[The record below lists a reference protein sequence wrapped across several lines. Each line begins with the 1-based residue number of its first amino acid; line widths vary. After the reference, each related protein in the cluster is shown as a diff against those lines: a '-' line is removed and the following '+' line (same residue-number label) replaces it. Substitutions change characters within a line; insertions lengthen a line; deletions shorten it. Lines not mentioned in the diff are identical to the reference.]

1 MLPLAMIA
9 QAAPAVAASM
19 TLRNNPAAVST
30 LYPGSQGALKF
41 SLVNDGQGEVIDLT
55 KTSSIVFNAPEGTVF
70 PAQTTVV
77 SQLASTENGPLRDTV
92 LTATNCVLS
101 NNSRTLSCG
110 LGTSTGGTRVTWD
123 SGWERRFLPQLQ
135 VASTTAPGNLPD
147 TAGTMTFEVV
157 SGGTT
162 VGNASG
168 KVRVMV
174 DPAINPS
181 DGYQLTGKGQA
192 GFTVTVTDAA
202 GNVLGTPTVDANGN
216 WTLTPST
223 RVATGTVV
231 RVAQTDDANVT
242 RTAQTT
248 IGSPAPDA
256 RKSEFVVSTGDRAAN
271 GTASHTVTVTLRDAQ
286 NNPIPDADTSKLA
299 ATSTPANATISA
311 WTNNNNGTYTATMTS
326 TVAGNKT
333 IATSFDGA
341 SIAVNGNGTARFVSG
356 PVDVTNAG
364 TKFTV
369 TEGDK
374 TADGVATH
382 TVTVTLVDKD
392 GNPVPNADTAKLT
405 AASDPANATIGT
417 WTNNG
422 DGTYTAT
429 ITSTVAGNKK
439 ISTTFDGGTIKAS
452 GNDTA
457 RFVAGGVDVTNA
469 GTKFTVTE
477 GARVADGD
485 GTHNVT
491 VTLVDKDG
499 NPVLNA
505 DTAKLAAVSDPANAT
520 IGAWTNNGDGTYTAK
535 ITTTVAGNKKI
546 TTSFDGGAIKA
557 DGNDVARFTA
567 GGVDVNNAG
576 TKFTV
581 TEGNRVADGTAT
593 HTVTVTLVDK
603 DGNPVPDADTSKLTA
618 ASDPANATIGTW
630 TNNGDGTYTA
640 TITST
645 VAGAKKISTSFD
657 SGAIKADGNDM
668 ARFVAGPVDVTN
680 AGTKFTVTEGNRVA
694 DGSATHSVTVTLAD
708 KDGNPVLNADTT
720 KLAAVSDPSNTTIGA
735 WTNNGDGTY
744 TATIT
749 STVAGAKKIST
760 SFDSGAIKADGND
773 TARFIAGP
781 VDVTNAGTKFTVT
794 EGNRI
799 ADGTATHTVTVTLAD
814 KDGNPVPNADT
825 TKLAAVS
832 DPTNTTIGAWTNNG
846 DGTYT
851 ATVTT
856 TVAGNKK
863 ITTSFDGGAIKA
875 DGNDTAR
882 FVAGG
887 VDVTNAGTKF
897 TVTEGDKTADGTA
910 THTITV
916 TLADKDGN
924 PVLNADTTKLAASSD
939 PTDTRF
945 GAWTNNGDGTYTTT
959 VTSTVAGSKK
969 ISTVFDGGTI
979 KADGNDTARFVAG
992 GVDVTNAGTKFTVTE
1007 GNRVADGVAT
1017 HTVTVSLAD
1026 KDGNPVLNADTAKLA
1041 AVSDPA
1047 NANFGSWTNNGD
1059 GTYTATVTTT
1069 VAGDKKIS
1077 TSFDGGAIKAD
1088 GNDVARFTAG
1098 PVDVTNAGTK
1108 YTVTEGEKAADG
1120 TATHTVTV
1128 TLADK
1133 DGNPVLNADTTK
1145 LAAVSDPANT
1155 TIGAW
1160 TNNGDGTYTATI
1172 TSTVAG
1178 DKKIT
1183 TAFDGGTIKADG
1195 NDVARFTAGPVDV
1208 TNAGTKFTV
1217 TEGEKTADG
1226 VATHTVTVTL
1236 VDKDGNPVPNAD
1248 TTKLAAVSD
1257 PTNANFG
1264 SWTNNGDGTYT
1275 ATVTTTVAGD
1285 KKITTSFDGGAIKAD
1300 GNDVARF
1307 TAGPVD
1313 VTNAGTKYTVT
1324 EGEKTADGTATHT
1337 VTVTLVDKDGNPV
1350 LNADT
1355 TKLAAFDP
1363 ANSTYGAW
1371 VNNGDGTYTATIAS
1385 TVAGDKTIN
1394 ASYDENSINADGN
1407 TIAVFVAG
1415 PVDVTNAGTKF
1426 TVTEGEKTAD
1436 GTATHTVTATL
1447 VDKDGNP
1454 VLNADTAK
1462 LVATSDPANTTIG
1475 DWAKNGDG
1483 TYTATITSTVAGDK
1497 KITTAFDGGTIKADG
1512 NDVARFVAG
1521 PVDVTNAGTKF
1532 TVTEGEK
1539 AADGTA
1545 THTVTVTLVD
1555 KDGNPVLNADTTK
1568 LAAVS
1573 DPANTTIGEW
1583 VNNGDGTYTA
1593 TVTTTVAGDK
1603 KISTSFDGGAIKA
1616 DGNDVARFV
1625 AGPVDVTNAGT
1636 KYTVTEGE
1644 KTADGVATHT
1654 VTVTL
1659 VDKDGNPVLNADTTK
1674 LAAVSDPANANF
1686 GSWTNNGDGSYT
1698 ATVTSTIAGDKKIT
1712 VSFDGGAITADGND
1726 VARFTAGAVDVTNA
1740 GTKFTVTE
1748 GEKTADGVATHSVTV
1763 TLVDKDGNPV
1773 LNADTTKLTATSDPA
1788 NASFGDWVNNGDGSY
1803 TATVTSTV
1811 AGDKK
1816 VTVAFDSGSIT
1827 ADGNDVARFTA
1838 GAVDVTNAGTKFTV
1852 TEGEKTAD
1860 GVATHTV
1867 TVTLVDKD
1875 GNPVLNADASK
1886 LTATSDP
1893 NNTTIGKWVNNGN
1906 GTYTATITSTVAGAK
1921 TITVSFDSAPIKA
1934 DGNDVARFAALPVDP
1949 PAPKDDLAITG
1960 LTALPI
1966 ALLGALILGL
1976 GLLLMLTTRRK
1987 RQNP

>member
-1 MLPLAMIA
+1 MAAVLPLAMIA

-19 TLRNNPAAVST
+19 TLRDNPAAVST
-30 LYPGSQGALKF
+30 LYPGSQGPLKF
-41 SLVNDGQGEVIDLT
+41 SWVNDGQNETIDT
-55 KTSSIVFNAPEGTVF
+55 ARTSSIVFNAPEGTTF
-70 PAQTTVV
+70 AAQTSVPT
-77 SQLASTENGPLRDTV
+77 QLARTENGPLSN
-92 LTATNCVLS
+92 TALVANNCTLS
-101 NNSRTLSCG
+101 NGSRTLSCT
-110 LGTSTGGTRVTWD
+110 LGSTGASNISWE
-123 SGWERRFLPQLQ
+123 SGWERRFLPQII
-135 VASTTAPGNLPD
+135 VAATTAPGALPD
-147 TAGTMTFEVV
+147 SAGTIRFNTT
-157 SGGTT
+157 SDGASSPQT
-162 VGNASG
+162 VGNGSG

-174 DPAINPS
+174 DPVINPS

-242 RTAQTT
+242 RTGQTT

-256 RKSEFVVSTGDRAAN
+256 QKSEFVVSTGDRAAN

-311 WTNNNNGTYTATMTS
+311 WTNNNNGTYTATITS

-341 SIAVNGNGTARFVSG
+341 SIAANGNGIARFVSG

-392 GNPVPNADTAKLT
+392 GNPVPNADTAKLA
-405 AASDPANATIGT
+405 AASDPANASFGA

-429 ITSTVAGNKK
+429 VTSTVAGAKK
-439 ISTTFDGGTIKAS
+439 ISTSFDSGAIKAD
-452 GNDTA
+452 GNDVA
-457 RFVAGGVDVTNA
+457 RFVAGAVDVTNA

-520 IGAWTNNGDGTYTAK
+520 FGAWTNNGDGTYTAT
-535 ITTTVAGNKKI
+535 ITTTVAGDKKI

-576 TKFTV
+576 TKYTV

-603 DGNPVPDADTSKLTA
+603 DGNPVPDADTSKLA
-618 ASDPANATIGTW
+618 AVSDPANASFGAWVNNGDGTYTATITSTVAGAKKISTSFDSGPITADGNDTARFVAGPVDVTNAGTKFTVTEGEKIADGTATHTVTATLVDKDGNPVLDADTTKLAATSDPANSNFGSW

-657 SGAIKADGNDM
+657 G
-668 ARFVAGPVDVTN
+668 
-680 AGTKFTVTEGNRVA
+680 
-694 DGSATHSVTVTLAD
+694 
-708 KDGNPVLNADTT
+708 
-720 KLAAVSDPSNTTIGA
+720 
-735 WTNNGDGTY
+735 
-744 TATIT
+744 
-749 STVAGAKKIST
+749 
-760 SFDSGAIKADGND
+760 GAIKADGND

-794 EGNRI
+794 EGNRV
-799 ADGTATHTVTVTLAD
+799 ADGSATHTITITLAD

-832 DPTNTTIGAWTNNG
+832 DPANTTIGAWTNNG

-851 ATVTT
+851 ATVTS
-856 TVAGNKK
+856 TVAGDKK

-875 DGNDTAR
+875 DGNDVAR

-916 TLADKDGN
+916 SLADKDGN
-924 PVLNADTTKLAASSD
+924 PVLNADTAKLAASSD

-959 VTSTVAGSKK
+959 VTSTVAGNKK
-969 ISTVFDGGTI
+969 ISTVFDGGSI
-979 KADGNDTARFVAG
+979 TA
-992 GVDVTNAGTKFTVTE
+992 E
-1007 GNRVADGVAT
+1007 
-1017 HTVTVSLAD
+1017 
-1026 KDGNPVLNADTAKLA
+1026 
-1041 AVSDPA
+1041 
-1047 NANFGSWTNNGD
+1047 
-1059 GTYTATVTTT
+1059 
-1069 VAGDKKIS
+1069 
-1077 TSFDGGAIKAD
+1077 
-1088 GNDVARFTAG
+1088 GNDVARF
-1098 PVDVTNAGTK
+1098 V
-1108 YTVTEGEKAADG
+1108 
-1120 TATHTVTV
+1120 
-1128 TLADK
+1128 
-1133 DGNPVLNADTTK
+1133 
-1145 LAAVSDPANT
+1145 
-1155 TIGAW
+1155 
-1160 TNNGDGTYTATI
+1160 
-1172 TSTVAG
+1172 
-1178 DKKIT
+1178 
-1183 TAFDGGTIKADG
+1183 
-1195 NDVARFTAGPVDV
+1195 AGPVDV

-1236 VDKDGNPVPNAD
+1236 VDKDGNPVTTAD
-1248 TTKLAAVSD
+1248 TAKLAAVSD
-1257 PTNANFG
+1257 PANTTIG
-1264 SWTNNGDGTYT
+1264 AWTNNGDGTYT
-1275 ATVTTTVAGD
+1275 ATVTSTVAGD
-1285 KKITTSFDGGAIKAD
+1285 KKITTSFDSG
-1300 GNDVARF
+1300 
-1307 TAGPVD
+1307 
-1313 VTNAGTKYTVT
+1313 
-1324 EGEKTADGTATHT
+1324 
-1337 VTVTLVDKDGNPV
+1337 
-1350 LNADT
+1350 
-1355 TKLAAFDP
+1355 
-1363 ANSTYGAW
+1363 
-1371 VNNGDGTYTATIAS
+1371 
-1385 TVAGDKTIN
+1385 
-1394 ASYDENSINADGN
+1394 SI
-1407 TIAVFVAG
+1407 T
-1415 PVDVTNAGTKF
+1415 
-1426 TVTEGEKTAD
+1426 
-1436 GTATHTVTATL
+1436 
-1447 VDKDGNP
+1447 
-1454 VLNADTAK
+1454 
-1462 LVATSDPANTTIG
+1462 
-1475 DWAKNGDG
+1475 
-1483 TYTATITSTVAGDK
+1483 
-1497 KITTAFDGGTIKADG
+1497 ADG

-1521 PVDVTNAGTKF
+1521 PVDVTNPGTKF
-1532 TVTEGEK
+1532 TVTEGTRI
-1539 AADGTA
+1539 ADGTA
-1545 THTVTVTLVD
+1545 THTVTVS
-1555 KDGNPVLNADTTK
+1555 
-1568 LAAVS
+1568 LA
-1573 DPANTTIGEW
+1573 
-1583 VNNGDGTYTA
+1583 
-1593 TVTTTVAGDK
+1593 
-1603 KISTSFDGGAIKA
+1603 
-1616 DGNDVARFV
+1616 
-1625 AGPVDVTNAGT
+1625 
-1636 KYTVTEGE
+1636 
-1644 KTADGVATHT
+1644 
-1654 VTVTL
+1654 
-1659 VDKDGNPVLNADTTK
+1659 
-1674 LAAVSDPANANF
+1674 
-1686 GSWTNNGDGSYT
+1686 
-1698 ATVTSTIAGDKKIT
+1698 
-1712 VSFDGGAITADGND
+1712 
-1726 VARFTAGAVDVTNA
+1726 
-1740 GTKFTVTE
+1740 
-1748 GEKTADGVATHSVTV
+1748 
-1763 TLVDKDGNPV
+1763 DKDGNPV
-1773 LNADTTKLTATSDPA
+1773 LNADTTKLTASSDPA
-1788 NASFGDWVNNGDGSY
+1788 NTTIGEWVNNGDGSY

-1816 VTVAFDSGSIT
+1816 ITVAFDSGSIT

-1852 TEGEKTAD
+1852 TEGEKAAD
-1860 GVATHTV
+1860 GVATHSV

-1886 LTATSDP
+1886 LVAISTPDGTLG
-1893 NNTTIGKWVNNGN
+1893 TWVNNGD

-1921 TITVSFDSAPIKA
+1921 TITVSFDGAPIKA

-1960 LTALPI
+1960 LTALPL